1 MATTMASFEFVR
13 WAGDA
18 VFSGLIVD
26 NNNIKVM
33 APSTCFSSPSS
44 SKCNE
49 DSFINSEENITDDN
63 KIDESS
69 FESFSLGSD
78 IIIISCQSVED
89 SDISGIASE
98 GGDDDDSDYVNSNS
112 EVVVARVA
120 VATDVIPMQTRRMEV
135 LTMERKQMQAARWH
149 LPQRQERNRLKLLL
163 SKCQPCQFKK
173 LTNNRPYE

>member
-49 DSFINSEENITDDN
+49 DSFINSDENITDN

-78 IIIISCQSVED
+78 IISCQSV
-89 SDISGIASE
+89 A
-98 GGDDDDSDYVNSNS
+98 
-112 EVVVARVA
+112 VVILVEPPVK
-120 VATDVIPMQTRRMEV
+120 TTTRR
-135 LTMERKQMQAARWH
+135 R
-149 LPQRQERNRLKLLL
+149 
-163 SKCQPCQFKK
+163 
-173 LTNNRPYE
+173 